1 MRLSLHWIY
10 ILIAGIFEIG
20 WIFSLKSTHGFTRFM
35 PMITYA
41 ICGFG
46 AAFFLSQAM
55 KSLPMG
61 TSYAVWVGIAIVGSN
76 VLGMAYMGEPYSLP
90 RITFILFI
98 TVGVIGLKLSS
109 SS

>member
-1 MRLSLHWIY
+1 MKLSSNWIY

-20 WIFSLKSTHGFTRFM
+20 WVFSLRSTHGFTRFM
-35 PMITYA
+35 PMISYA
-41 ICGFG
+41 LCGLG

-61 TSYAVWVGIAIVGSN
+61 TSYAVWVGIATVGSN
-76 VLGMAYMGEPYSLP
+76 ILGMAILGEPSTLP

-109 SS
+109 PG

>member
-1 MRLSLHWIY
+1 MRLSVNWIY

-20 WIFSLKSTHGFTRFM
+20 WIFSLKSTHGFTRFL
-35 PMITYA
+35 PMISYA
-41 ICGFG
+41 LCGFG

-61 TSYAVWVGIAIVGSN
+61 TSYAVWVGIATVGSN
-76 VLGMAYMGEPYSLP
+76 ILGMAVLGEPYTLP

-98 TVGVIGLKLSS
+98 TIGVIGLKLSS
-109 SS
+109 SG

>member
-1 MRLSLHWIY
+1 MSPALHWLY

-20 WIFSLKSTHGFTRFM
+20 WVFSLKSTQGFTRFL
-35 PMITYA
+35 PMISYA
-41 ICGFG
+41 LCGLG

-76 VLGMAYMGEPYSLP
+76 ILGMAILGEPYTLA
-90 RITFILFI
+90 RITFILLI
-98 TVGVIGLKLSS
+98 TIGVIGLKLSS
-109 SS
+109 AQ

>member
-1 MRLSLHWIY
+1 MKQSIHWIY

-20 WIFSLKSTHGFTRFM
+20 WVFSLKSTQGFTRFM
-35 PMITYA
+35 PMISYA
-41 ICGFG
+41 ICGLG

-61 TSYAVWVGIAIVGSN
+61 TSYAVWVGIATIGSN
-76 VLGMAYMGEPYSLP
+76 VLGMAILGEPSTMP

-98 TVGVIGLKLSS
+98 TIGVIGLKLSS

>member
-1 MRLSLHWIY
+1 MRLSLNWIY

-20 WIFSLKSTHGFTRFM
+20 WVFSLKSTHGFTRFL
-35 PMITYA
+35 PMISYA
-41 ICGFG
+41 ICGFC

-61 TSYAVWVGIAIVGSN
+61 TSYAVWVGIATVGSN
-76 VLGMAYMGEPYSLP
+76 ILGMALLGEPSTVP

-98 TVGVIGLKLSS
+98 TIGVIGLKISS
-109 SS
+109 TG

>member
-1 MRLSLHWIY
+1 MRLPINWIY

-20 WIFSLKSTHGFTRFM
+20 WVFSLKSTHGFTRFM
-35 PMITYA
+35 PMISYA
-41 ICGFG
+41 LCGLG

-61 TSYAVWVGIAIVGSN
+61 TSYAVWVGIATVGSN
-76 VLGMAYMGEPYSLP
+76 ILGMAILGEPTTMP

-98 TVGVIGLKLSS
+98 TIGVIGLKMSS
-109 SS
+109 SG

>member
-1 MRLSLHWIY
+1 MKQSIHWIY

-20 WIFSLKSTHGFTRFM
+20 WVFSLKSTQGFTRFM
-35 PMITYA
+35 PMISYA
-41 ICGFG
+41 ICGLG

-61 TSYAVWVGIAIVGSN
+61 TSYAVWVGIATIGSN
-76 VLGMAYMGEPYSLP
+76 ILGMAILGEPSTVP

-98 TVGVIGLKLSS
+98 TIGVIGLKLSS
-109 SS
+109 SG

>member
-1 MRLSLHWIY
+1 MRLSINWIY

-20 WIFSLKSTHGFTRFM
+20 WIFSLKSTHGFTRFL
-35 PMITYA
+35 PMISYA
-41 ICGFG
+41 LCGFG

-61 TSYAVWVGIAIVGSN
+61 TSYAVWVGIATVGSN
-76 VLGMAYMGEPYSLP
+76 ILGMALLGEPSTLP

-98 TVGVIGLKLSS
+98 TIGVIGLKLVSS
-109 SS
+109 G

>member
-1 MRLSLHWIY
+1 MRLSINWIY

-20 WIFSLKSTHGFTRFM
+20 WVFSLKSTQGFTRFL
-35 PMITYA
+35 PMISYA

-76 VLGMAYMGEPYSLP
+76 ILGMALLGEPPTMP

-98 TVGVIGLKLSS
+98 TIGVIGLKLSS
-109 SS
+109 SG

>member
-1 MRLSLHWIY
+1 
-10 ILIAGIFEIG
+10 
-20 WIFSLKSTHGFTRFM
+20 M

>member
-1 MRLSLHWIY
+1 MRLTIHWTY

-20 WIFSLKSTHGFTRFM
+20 WILSLKSTQGFTRFL
-35 PMITYA
+35 PMISYA
-41 ICGFG
+41 ICGLG

-76 VLGMAYMGEPYSLP
+76 ILGVALLGEPFTLP
-90 RITFILFI
+90 KVTFILFI
-98 TVGVIGLKLSS
+98 TIGVIGLKLSTAG
-109 SS
+109 